1 MTSDTV
7 KHWLRLWQSWML
19 DMEAQSPIRGVN
31 YLQSVINAT
40 PENKR
45 QRTIR
50 LLDQEINDLA
60 LEQPW
65 CYQAINYHHH
75 IDRYWR
81 FPKLDALECYENA
94 VQELTDKLQEDGVIL
109 KDMPGRK
116 SRGQTQHSRSA

>member
-1 MTSDTV
+1 MTSETV
-7 KHWLRLWQSWML
+7 KHWLRLWQAWML
-19 DMEAQSPIRGVN
+19 DMEAQSPIRGAD
-31 YLQSVINAT
+31 YLQSIISAT

-75 IDRYWR
+75 IDRFWR
-81 FPKLDALECYENA
+81 FPRLDPLECYENA
-94 VQELTDKLQEDGVIL
+94 VQELTYKLQEDGVIL
-109 KDMPGRK
+109 KDSPESKR
-116 SRGQTQHSRSA
+116 RGQIQQSRSA